1 MIFSGMNLTEEVQNL
16 ETKCNDSG
24 CDPVIIFDFNFDV
37 EYEKQDNGKSIRW
50 STISMALDL
59 TTSPEI
65 EINSIQVWSL
75 SYRNLKE
82 IESKILSVR
91 HFFYQ
96 SEKCFYSI

>member
-1 MIFSGMNLTEEVQNL
+1 MNLTKEVKNL
-16 ETKCNDSG
+16 ETNCNEVD
-24 CDPVIIFDFNFDV
+24 CDPVIIFDFNF
-37 EYEKQDNGKSIRW
+37 GSKSIRW

-82 IESKILSVR
+82 IELKILSVG
-91 HFFYQ
+91 HFSVKKSVFIRC
-96 SEKCFYSI
+96 KV